1 MAYQIILSGITPEKQ
16 SLLFG
21 SFDCNTHLIE
31 EKFGVIITSKTNGI
45 VISGDESNVKC
56 AETVVQKLLYLCK
69 DDEPLNEQNVRYVI
83 DMVWDGE
90 EKDLDGLDNDCICI
104 SSRGKPVKAKTVGQK
119 NYVEAIKNNTVT
131 LGIGPAGTGKT
142 FLAVAMAVNALRLK
156 QVNRIIL
163 TRPAVEA
170 GERLGFLPGDLQSKI
185 DPYLRPLY
193 DSLHELLGV
202 EGFARNLE
210 RGVIEIAPLAYMRGR
225 TLDNAYIIL
234 DEAQNTTPAQ
244 MKMFLTRIGFGSK
257 VIITGDLSQKDL
269 PKDVTSGLDVAL
281 KVLAGIEDIGIV
293 KLSSKDVVRHPL
305 VQKIV
310 DAYDKYESVK
320 PTPAKQYKGRK
331 RTNDNNS

>member
-1 MAYQIILSGITPEKQ
+1 MAYQIILSGISPEKQ

-56 AETVVQKLLYLCK
+56 AETVVQK
-69 DDEPLNEQNVRYVI
+69 PLNEQNVRYVI

-90 EKDLDGLDNDCICI
+90 EKNLDGLDNDCICI

-193 DSLHELLGV
+193 DSLHELLGA
-202 EGFARNLE
+202 EGFTRNLE

-225 TLDNAYIIL
+225 TLDDAFIIL
-234 DEAQNTTPAQ
+234 DEAQNTTPEQ
-244 MKMFLTRIGFGSK
+244 MKMFLTRLGFGSK
-257 VIITGDLSQKDL
+257 IVVTGDITQIDL
-269 PKDVTSGLDVAL
+269 PGGVKSGLEQASAILENID
-281 KVLAGIEDIGIV
+281 GICVFRLSDKDI
-293 KLSSKDVVRHPL
+293 VRHAL
-305 VQKIV
+305 VQKIIN
-310 DAYDKYESVK
+310 AYDRFDARRKINAEQKAQNSK
-320 PTPAKQYKGRK
+320 EEAKQ
-331 RTNDNNS
+331 DNGGNEN